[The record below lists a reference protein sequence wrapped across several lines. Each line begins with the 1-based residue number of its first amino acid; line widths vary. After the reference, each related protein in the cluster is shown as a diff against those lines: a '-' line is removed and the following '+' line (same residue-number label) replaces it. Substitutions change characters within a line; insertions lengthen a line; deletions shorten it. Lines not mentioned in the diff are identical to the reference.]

1 MFDELL
7 FPTVYPTFVNPS
19 LTSFDDGVSQLQEI
33 GDSINLSFTANFDR
47 GQILIDSIEQNKRS
61 GVPNTYVY
69 TGTGLPSSV
78 SIILQQTINLL
89 III

>member
-1 MFDELL
+1 MASKRELQWVNITGSTFTELFDELL

-47 GQILIDSIEQNKRS
+47 GQILIDSIE
-61 GVPNTYVY
+61 
-69 TGTGLPSSV
+69 
-78 SIILQQTINLL
+78 
-89 III
+89 